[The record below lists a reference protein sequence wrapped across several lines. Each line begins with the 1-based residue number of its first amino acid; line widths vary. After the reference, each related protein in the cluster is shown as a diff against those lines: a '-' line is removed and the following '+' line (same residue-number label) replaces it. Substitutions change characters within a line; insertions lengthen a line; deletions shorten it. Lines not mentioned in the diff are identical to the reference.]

1 MLKFCFQC
9 KLYTRQIKLNSI
21 FQPTEYLINIVNRL
35 SSVSNNVKKNR
46 CTGLLD
52 MTIMTGPY
60 ELYVLDESVNV
71 EVNSLSVRIL
81 FVWSSCPLWLFS
93 GPPVVDIQL
102 LPWLIRHK
110 PLGSV
115 ILSLCNYHYF
125 NTIATIIGMF
135 ISWEF
140 CLTMGLG
147 VSKIGNFCSEAI
159 PHPDFPVP
167 GLF

>member
-52 MTIMTGPY
+52 MTGPY
-60 ELYVLDESVNV
+60 ELYVLNESVNV

-81 FVWSSCPLWLFS
+81 FVWSPCPLWLLS
-93 GPPVVDIQL
+93 GPPVVGIQL
-102 LPWLIRHK
+102 LPRLIGHT
-110 PLGSV
+110 PLSSV
-115 ILSLCNYHYF
+115 ILFPCTSTWLRLLLECLYDLNYVWQRLYRRF
-125 NTIATIIGMF
+125 QNR
-135 ISWEF
+135 
-140 CLTMGLG
+140 
-147 VSKIGNFCSEAI
+147 
-159 PHPDFPVP
+159 
-167 GLF
+167 